1 MTLCLC
7 VIFYSSWEYLF
18 TACSEHEWQLA
29 ILDSVA
35 HVHAAVKGS
44 VAAVVAE
51 VAGPDLRSD
60 GGYRARCVTNN
71 RPAMIWLVV

>member
-7 VIFYSSWEYLF
+7 VILFVLGIF

-29 ILDSVA
+29 ILNSVA
-35 HVHAAVKGS
+35 NVHAAVQRS

-60 GGYRARCVTNN
+60 GGYCARCVTNN
-71 RPAMIWLVV
+71 RPAMIWFVV